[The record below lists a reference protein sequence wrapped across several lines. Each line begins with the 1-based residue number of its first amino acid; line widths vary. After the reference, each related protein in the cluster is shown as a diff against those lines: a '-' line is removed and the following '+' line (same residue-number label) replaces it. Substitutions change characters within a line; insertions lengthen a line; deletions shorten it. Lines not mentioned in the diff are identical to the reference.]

1 MWGDLDKSQ
10 IDDFLKSQLIGR
22 LGCSD
27 GNKVYVVPITY
38 AYNNGYIYGHTK
50 DGLKIQMM
58 RNNPNVCFE
67 IDWMKDMSNW
77 KSVIVYG
84 TFEELKGEDA
94 NNGLEILMKSIMYN
108 LDRKSSPT
116 GVSGN
121 DNLGIQNFAFQ
132 HSFLSPFLHSKNNE
146 IFEIVV
152 YRIKVNESTGKF
164 GDDESITDG

>member
-1 MWGDLDKSQ
+1 
-10 IDDFLKSQLIGR
+10 
-22 LGCSD
+22 
-27 GNKVYVVPITY
+27 
-38 AYNNGYIYGHTK
+38 
-50 DGLKIQMM
+50 M

-67 IDWMKDMSNW
+67 IDWMKDMSKW

-94 NNGLEILMKSIMYN
+94 NIGLENLMKSIMYN
-108 LDRKSSPT
+108 LDRKSSPAEA
-116 GVSGN
+116 SGH
-121 DNLGIQNFAFQ
+121 DNPGIENFVFQ

-164 GDDESITDG
+164 GDDESTVDG